1 MRSAVTSA
9 CRLIPAP
16 LLIGTKG
23 GGGGRSPPCPRP
35 HGPLP
40 VDGHTILCMA
50 YLRWCSPAG
59 EPISGIV
66 LFATAN
72 ETLWCKRRGAMAD
85 AVDSRVPDTLT
96 SVLSSFFVYSE
107 DLGPDD
113 MATAAAARKT
123 GRMCLSRNLGPVSP
137 QPRVP
142 PTGVHGVKM
151 GKPFNLVEKVRNTRR
166 ERGWIEDGPEEERPW
181 RSLAGPGRRQ
191 STGYVN

>member
-1 MRSAVTSA
+1 MAVPGEGRRPNM
-9 CRLIPAP
+9 CVV
-16 LLIGTKG
+16 LLPRPVADRHKRVGRG
-23 GGGGRSPPCPRP
+23 GPPCPRP

-66 LFATAN
+66 LLATAN

-113 MATAAAARKT
+113 MATAAAARET
-123 GRMCLSRNLGPVSP
+123 GRVCLSRNLGPVSP

-142 PTGVHGVKM
+142 PTRVHGVKM
-151 GKPFNLVEKVRNTRR
+151 ASPSTLSKKCETPGG
-166 ERGWIEDGPEEERPW
+166 RGG
-181 RSLAGPGRRQ
+181 G
-191 STGYVN
+191 